1 MTDQAK
7 LQDELARLDS
17 SRQELD
23 RELRDA
29 QDRQRYGTNADEI
42 EAAKRE
48 ERDKVVAMD
57 RLMTRIRAVEGQL
70 LMAGKAGAEPSH
82 FG

>member
-1 MTDQAK
+1 MPERAK
-7 LQDELARLDS
+7 LRDELARLDL

-23 RELRDA
+23 RQIRDA
-29 QDRQRYGTNADEI
+29 QQRQQYSTSADDI

-70 LMAGKAGAEPSH
+70 LVAGKAGAEPSH
-82 FG
+82 LP

>member
-23 RELRDA
+23 REIRDA

-82 FG
+82 FA

>member
-1 MTDQAK
+1 MPERAK
-7 LQDELARLDS
+7 LRDELARLDL

-23 RELRDA
+23 RQIRDA
-29 QDRQRYGTNADEI
+29 QQRQKFSTSADEI
-42 EAAKRE
+42 EAAKRA

-70 LMAGKAGAEPSH
+70 LVAGKAGAEPSH
-82 FG
+82 LP

>member
-29 QDRQRYGTNADEI
+29 QDRHRYGTNADEI

>member
-1 MTDQAK
+1 MPERAK
-7 LQDELARLDS
+7 LRDELARLDL

-23 RELRDA
+23 RQIRDA
-29 QDRQRYGTNADEI
+29 QQRQKFSTSADEI
-42 EAAKRE
+42 EAAKRD

-70 LMAGKAGAEPSH
+70 LVAGKAGAEPSH
-82 FG
+82 LP

>member
-1 MTDQAK
+1 MTDRAK

-29 QDRQRYGTNADEI
+29 QDRQRYGTDADEI
-42 EAAKRE
+42 EAAKRD

>member
-1 MTDQAK
+1 MPERAK
-7 LQDELARLDS
+7 LRDELARLDL

-23 RELRDA
+23 REIRDA
-29 QDRQRYGTNADEI
+29 QQRQRYSTNADEI

-48 ERDKVVAMD
+48 ERHKVVAMD

-70 LMAGKAGAEPSH
+70 LVGAKAGADPSH
-82 FG
+82 LS